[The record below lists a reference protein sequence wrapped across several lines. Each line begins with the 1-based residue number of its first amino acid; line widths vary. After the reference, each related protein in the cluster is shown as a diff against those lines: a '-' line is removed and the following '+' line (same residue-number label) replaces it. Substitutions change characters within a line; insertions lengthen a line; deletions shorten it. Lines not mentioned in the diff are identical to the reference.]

1 MSQHGVAL
9 RSEALHHKALQR
21 KAWHR
26 TAAQNTT
33 PHRMSWHGSVF
44 FWRVN
49 GSSSREL
56 GQSGIAAPWSAP
68 WAPRKAPHKAAL
80 LATSPSQSR
89 LGKRASTTTTTGAR
103 RTEGLLVA
111 GLPAPGGGRGHLPDR
126 LRGAGAGHLPHRL
139 RGERRVVFILC
150 NGRGAPPRNG
160 RRRSE
165 LTKTHMKNPTPGN
178 PVCKNTVRGGVPAI
192 FRTDSGERGE

>member
-1 MSQHGVAL
+1 MAWHCVVKHCITKHCNAKHGIA
-9 RSEALHHKALQR
+9 QR
-21 KAWHR
+21 RRTQHR
-26 TAAQNTT
+26 TAC
-33 PHRMSWHGSVF
+33 HGMAPGF
-44 FWRVN
+44 CWRVS

-56 GQSGIAAPWSAP
+56 GRSGVAAPWSAP
-68 WAPRKAPHKAAL
+68 WAPRKAPRKAAL

-89 LGKRASTTTTTGAR
+89 LGKRATTTTTGAR

-139 RGERRVVFILC
+139 RGERRVVSILC
-150 NGRGAPPRNG
+150 DGRGAPPRNG

-165 LTKTHMKNPTPGN
+165 LKKHIRKPN
-178 PVCKNTVRGGVPAI
+178 
-192 FRTDSGERGE
+192 FRQSCV

>member
-1 MSQHGVAL
+1 MVEHGMAWRRRARQSVGCHSMAWHCVVKHCITKHCN
-9 RSEALHHKALQR
+9 AKHGIAQR
-21 KAWHR
+21 RRTQHR
-26 TAAQNTT
+26 TAC
-33 PHRMSWHGSVF
+33 HGMAPGF
-44 FWRVN
+44 CWRVS

-56 GQSGIAAPWSAP
+56 GRSGVAAPWSAP

-89 LGKRASTTTTTGAR
+89 LGKRATTTTTTTTGAR

-165 LTKTHMKNPTPGN
+165 LKKH
-178 PVCKNTVRGGVPAI
+178 I
-192 FRTDSGERGE
+192 